1 MRQRLQGK
9 VAVITGAASGIGE
22 AAVELF
28 VDQGC
33 QVLAADKNEAAGGAL
48 VERLGREVQLM
59 PCDLSGWA

>member
-22 AAVELF
+22 ATVELF

-33 QVLAADKNEAAGGAL
+33 QVLAADKNAEPAL
-48 VERLGREVQLM
+48 
-59 PCDLSGWA
+59 PWPTAWARRCTSCPAT